1 MKALLLSAGLGTR
14 LKPITDS
21 KPKALATINGQT
33 LLDINIQNLEKHGV
47 TDIIVNVH
55 HHASLIISH
64 LQRNSY
70 KAKIHISDETQQ
82 LMDTGGAI
90 LQAQTLLKSGDPF
103 IMHNVDVVSDIDLS
117 ALYSEHLRRMPLATL
132 AVSKRKSSR
141 KLLFNNDMRMC
152 GWQNTTTDELVMPLK
167 TDIYD
172 DYAFSGIHVISPKIV
187 EKMGVSTPLPLSIIK
202 VYLSLCADNEIVGC
216 DMPCTYMF
224 DVGTIERLKGAE
236 TYLSGRDVHT
246 KLEKFSH

>member
-14 LKPITDS
+14 LRPITDS

-90 LQAQTLLKSGDPF
+90 VHAQSLIKQGDPF
-103 IMHNVDVVSDIDLS
+103 IMHNVDVVSDIDLT
-117 ALYSEHLRRMPLATL
+117 ALYSTHLCKKPLATL
-132 AVSKRKSSR
+132 AVSMRDSSR
-141 KLLFNNDMRMC
+141 KLLFNSKMRMC
-152 GWQNTTTDELVMPLK
+152 GWQNTSTNEIIMHLNTD
-167 TDIYD
+167 DYSG
-172 DYAFSGIHVISPKIV
+172 YAFSGIHVISPEILEKI
-187 EKMGVSTPLPLSIIK
+187 GTIAQSPLSIIK
-202 VYLSLCADNEIVGC
+202 VYLRLCAENEIIGC
-216 DMPCTYMF
+216 DLPCTYMF
-224 DVGTIERLKGAE
+224 DVGTIERLKRAE
-236 TYLSGRDVHT
+236 TYLANRKEDANT
-246 KLEKFSH
+246 